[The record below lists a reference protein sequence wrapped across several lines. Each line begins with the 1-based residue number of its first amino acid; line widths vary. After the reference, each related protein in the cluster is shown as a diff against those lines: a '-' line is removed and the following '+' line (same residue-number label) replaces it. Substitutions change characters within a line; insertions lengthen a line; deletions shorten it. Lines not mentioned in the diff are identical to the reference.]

1 MTRHPALPGYI
12 AIALALLFPA
22 YWIPSLSSG
31 LESFADAYRT
41 DVMQLSAMDLL
52 FVMIGVMEI
61 YIYLSLRRL
70 FQERIDGA
78 LPATLLLLM
87 AITVGVFHATVLFD
101 VVLSLG
107 STLDE
112 PVRERLVAASA
123 VVMIAALFVYA
134 VLGLVLSI
142 VLLMRRAALPRL
154 LTVFAVLL
162 AVACVLQLTVVGG
175 LLNVVLFPLI
185 LLVLALLFIRGDH
198 EVEVV

>member
-1 MTRHPALPGYI
+1 
-12 AIALALLFPA
+12 
-22 YWIPSLSSG
+22 
-31 LESFADAYRT
+31 
-41 DVMQLSAMDLL
+41 
-52 FVMIGVMEI
+52 
-61 YIYLSLRRL
+61 
-70 FQERIDGA
+70 
-78 LPATLLLLM
+78 
-87 AITVGVFHATVLFD
+87 
-101 VVLSLG
+101 VLSVG

-142 VLLMRRAALPRL
+142 VLWTSRAALPRL

-162 AVACVLQLTVVGG
+162 AVACVLHLTVVGA

>member
-22 YWIPSLSSG
+22 YWIPMLSSG
-31 LESFADAYRT
+31 LGSFADAYRT

-52 FVMIGVMEI
+52 FVAIGVMEL

-87 AITVGVFHATVLFD
+87 AITVGVFHATVLF
-101 VVLSLG
+101 
-107 STLDE
+107 
-112 PVRERLVAASA
+112 
-123 VVMIAALFVYA
+123 VYA

-142 VLLMRRAALPRL
+142 VLLSRRAALPRL
-154 LTVFAVLL
+154 LKVFAVLL

-185 LLVLALLFIRGDH
+185 LSVLAVLFIRGDH

>member
-1 MTRHPALPGYI
+1 
-12 AIALALLFPA
+12 
-22 YWIPSLSSG
+22 
-31 LESFADAYRT
+31 
-41 DVMQLSAMDLL
+41 
-52 FVMIGVMEI
+52 
-61 YIYLSLRRL
+61 
-70 FQERIDGA
+70 
-78 LPATLLLLM
+78 
-87 AITVGVFHATVLFD
+87 
-101 VVLSLG
+101 VLSVG

-142 VLLMRRAALPRL
+142 VLLTRRAALPRL

-162 AVACVLQLTVVGG
+162 AVACVLHLTVVGA